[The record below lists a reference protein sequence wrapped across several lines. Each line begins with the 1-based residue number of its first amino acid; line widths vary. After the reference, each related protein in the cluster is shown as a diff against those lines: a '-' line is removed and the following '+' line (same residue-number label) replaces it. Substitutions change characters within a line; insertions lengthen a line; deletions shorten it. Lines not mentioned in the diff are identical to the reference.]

1 MEKTLKAFTRNLPD
15 NPDSYFQILNSTES
29 SLMRSGL
36 VTLKSGESVGE
47 HSTSDYEEMLI
58 ILNGSGTVEINNGE
72 SFLKVEKG
80 QIAYIP
86 PGTVHNVTNNN
97 ISSLRYIYVV
107 SKAEKYNVIR

>member
-1 MEKTLKAFTRNLPD
+1 MEKEKTLKAFTRNLPD
-15 NPDSYFQILNSTES
+15 NADSYFQILNTSES
-29 SLMRSGL
+29 CIMRSGM

-58 ILNGSGTVEINNGE
+58 ILNGSGMVEINNGE

-80 QIAYIP
+80 RIAYIP

-97 ISSLRYIYVV
+97 NSPLQYMLRDI
-107 SKAEKYNVIR
+107 